1 MSIFTAHRIT
11 ALVVFI
17 AAAAWVATGEFSA
30 VGSEEVK
37 KDTAAPAAETGATE
51 AAAVETA
58 ASDATS
64 DAGAVRRTVAAV
76 APVFID
82 YAREIRISGAT
93 EADKQAVLAARTAG
107 IVQELGVKQGGDI
120 AADALVVRLE
130 GAEIEAG
137 VETAQ
142 AALEQATETLTVG
155 QALYDKGSLPELE
168 LTSRRSAKAAAEAG
182 LSQAMAAQD
191 RLLLKAPFAGTVDT
205 VDVELG
211 EWVQAG
217 AAIATILALDPIVVK
232 AEVSERD
239 VAFVAIGSK
248 AKVRLVDGVEM
259 EGVVRHVSAQA
270 STKTRTFGVEVAL
283 PNADHA
289 IPAGMTAEV
298 RLYTAAVPAVVVP
311 RSIITINEDGVIGL
325 RVVGPDNKAAFA
337 PVTVIDDGEAG
348 MVVTGVPTD
357 LKVIVAGQD
366 LVSDGDVVTVSE
378 LTPAQAAEALK

>member
-1 MSIFTAHRIT
+1 MSFFTAHRVT
-11 ALVVFI
+11 ALVVLV
-17 AAAAWVATGEFSA
+17 AASAWVLTGEFSA
-30 VGSEEVK
+30 VGSQELN
-37 KDTAAPAAETGATE
+37 KDEAAPEAQAEPAQAVATQ
-51 AAAVETA
+51 
-58 ASDATS
+58 
-64 DAGAVRRTVAAV
+64 RTVAAV

-93 EADKQAVLAARTAG
+93 QADKQAVLAARTAG
-107 IVQELGVKQGGDI
+107 IVQELGVTQGGAI

-130 GAEIEAG
+130 GAEIQAG
-137 VETAQ
+137 VDTAV

-168 LTSRRSAKAAAEAG
+168 LTARRSAKAAAEAG
-182 LSQAMAAQD
+182 LSQAKAAED

-205 VDVELG
+205 VEVELG

-217 AAIATILALDPIVVK
+217 TAIATILALDPIVVK

-239 VAFVAIGSK
+239 VAFVSIGSK
-248 AKVRLVDGVEM
+248 AKVRLVDGAEM
-259 EGVVRHVSAQA
+259 EGVVRHVAQQA

-283 PNADHA
+283 PNAAHK

-298 RLYTAAVPAVVVP
+298 RLFTATQPAVVVP
-311 RSIITINEDGVIGL
+311 RSIITINEEGVIGL
-325 RVVGPDNKAAFA
+325 RVVGADSKAAFA

-348 MVVTGVPTD
+348 MVVTGVPKD
-357 LKVIVAGQD
+357 KKVIVAGQD
-366 LVSDGDVVTVSE
+366 LVTDGDVVTVSE